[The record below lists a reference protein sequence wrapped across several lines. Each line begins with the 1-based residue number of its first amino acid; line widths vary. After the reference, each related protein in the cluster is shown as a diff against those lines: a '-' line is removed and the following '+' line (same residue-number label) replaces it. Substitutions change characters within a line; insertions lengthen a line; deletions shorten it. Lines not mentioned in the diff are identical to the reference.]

1 MNKDNSSLD
10 YIQKKIQELNRKID
24 ICNIFLKHS
33 IRYFPDIFSIK
44 DEIDKSFIFQYDEE
58 NIKIINFNYIY
69 SILPNPIISKYK
81 TIIPTPEIL
90 DIYKNQNLNFT
101 YLNENLISIKT
112 TPEEETKKIIE
123 DLEHSC
129 DYIKNLDIDKY
140 YKSIIKELKQE
151 SKILRNISNKDT
163 KTKIY
168 IRTPNTLIDALN
180 NNQRGTISEI
190 DDKHKNDVIN
200 HIIKQI
206 HESKDLTDEEKQK
219 RKDMIVDS
227 NNEDCD
233 ISEYMQLKEKYTE
246 LENTVQRAVRRMF
259 YTEECKIDEVKPHFN
274 LISMTFPL
282 HIFYKIGCGLN
293 NYGDKGYY
301 YKKSKEIQQVLKESN
316 LHRKIITKHS
326 SFKKK
331 RIVTSSFIVN
341 AILDGRNVD
350 IKTEVEGITKTKTQ
364 LTTATIMVDRYFLF
378 INEEDMKKVKRYT
391 LEDIEGRNDLIKING
406 TTVAARLHQ
415 YLERLLSL
423 KNKKRELDLT
433 TIINRLNLE
442 KEYKKRKTRVIE
454 EINRALDDMIK
465 VGTLIKDYEIV
476 KGLNN
481 QEKYVLYNLRYKA
494 KEVLEN

>member
-1 MNKDNSSLD
+1 
-10 YIQKKIQELNRKID
+10 
-24 ICNIFLKHS
+24 
-33 IRYFPDIFSIK
+33 
-44 DEIDKSFIFQYDEE
+44 
-58 NIKIINFNYIY
+58 
-69 SILPNPIISKYK
+69 
-81 TIIPTPEIL
+81 
-90 DIYKNQNLNFT
+90 
-101 YLNENLISIKT
+101 
-112 TPEEETKKIIE
+112 
-123 DLEHSC
+123 
-129 DYIKNLDIDKY
+129 
-140 YKSIIKELKQE
+140 
-151 SKILRNISNKDT
+151 
-163 KTKIY
+163 
-168 IRTPNTLIDALN
+168 LIDALN